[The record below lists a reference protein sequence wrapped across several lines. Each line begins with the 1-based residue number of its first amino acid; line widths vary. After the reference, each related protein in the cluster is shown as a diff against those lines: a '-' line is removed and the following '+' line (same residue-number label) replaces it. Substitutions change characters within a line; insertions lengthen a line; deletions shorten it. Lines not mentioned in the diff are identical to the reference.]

1 MGQTRKVY
9 PVVEVAVLL
18 ESKAP
23 LASGHE
29 RAVEGDIIAVRPP
42 NAGVGMLEMHRHLWL
57 RLAGWEEG
65 EIATLTEG
73 AREGE
78 VRHEKRRYRIPLARL
93 KQIKPDFDEAKARST
108 AEVYQ
113 PFLTVDEDTGLFTAT
128 TPPLDIHGLV
138 LDTATGRYK

>member
-1 MGQTRKVY
+1 MGQTHKVY

-29 RAVEGDIIAVRPP
+29 RAVEGDIIAVRPV

-57 RLAGWEEG
+57 RLSGWEEG
-65 EIATLTEG
+65 EIAELTRSAEEG
-73 AREGE
+73 GQ
-78 VRHEKRRYRIPLARL
+78 RHEKRRYRIPLARL
-93 KQIKPDFDEAKARST
+93 KVILPGFDEAKARSK

-113 PFLTVDEDTGLFTAT
+113 PFLTVDEDSGLFAST
-128 TPPLDIHGLV
+128 TPPLDMNGLV